1 MTAEDFAQM
10 MLDGGRP
17 PEGNRRRTEWEAH

>member
-10 MLDGGRP
+10 MAGGGRP
-17 PEGNRRRTEWEAH
+17 PEGNRRRADWEGR